1 LGGLSAEA
9 LGAKAESRN
18 PPLPQLTPRRI
29 AIPGTNLVVTVYRR
43 RSENQEIAMKLASL
57 TLAGAMLATVPS
69 IALAQQSSEG
79 MITMIN
85 RLDSTIAIK
94 QVQEGT
100 VGASGG
106 GATEQQFAASADMLD
121 SVHAG
126 DRVKFTVGDKGGK
139 KTITKIERQ

>member
-1 LGGLSAEA
+1 
-9 LGAKAESRN
+9 
-18 PPLPQLTPRRI
+18 
-29 AIPGTNLVVTVYRR
+29 
-43 RSENQEIAMKLASL
+43 MKLSKLILAGV
-57 TLAGAMLATVPS
+57 TLAAVPS
-69 IALAQQSSEG
+69 IALAQQASEG

-106 GATEQQFAASADMLD
+106 GATEQQFKASADMLD

-126 DRVKFTVGDKGGK
+126 DRVKFTVSDNGGK
-139 KTITKIERQ
+139 KTITKIERE

>member
-1 LGGLSAEA
+1 
-9 LGAKAESRN
+9 
-18 PPLPQLTPRRI
+18 
-29 AIPGTNLVVTVYRR
+29 
-43 RSENQEIAMKLASL
+43 MKLAKL
-57 TLAGAMLATVPS
+57 ILAGVMLATVPS
-69 IALAQQSSEG
+69 MALAQQSSEG

-106 GATEQQFAASADMLD
+106 GAIEQQFAASADMLD

-139 KTITKIERQ
+139 KTLTKIERQ

>member
-1 LGGLSAEA
+1 
-9 LGAKAESRN
+9 
-18 PPLPQLTPRRI
+18 
-29 AIPGTNLVVTVYRR
+29 
-43 RSENQEIAMKLASL
+43 MKLAKL
-57 TLAGAMLATVPS
+57 ILAGVLLATVPS

-106 GATEQQFAASADMLD
+106 GAIEQQFAASADMLD

-139 KTITKIERQ
+139 KTLTKIERQ